1 MSTTTRDPQETAGQI
16 SDDDIRRDAADILH
30 APTSMEA
37 ARLAHIADVQAIQ
50 QNLATLPNAEL
61 MMLALG
67 EIIAFMPKADA
78 GGASREALWRELWR
92 RGSGMPTLTPHR
104 TAP

>member
-1 MSTTTRDPQETAGQI
+1 MSTTTPDP
-16 SDDDIRRDAADILH
+16 
-30 APTSMEA
+30 MEA

-78 GGASREALWRELWR
+78 GADGARDAAGEGAHTEAVDAQARRYSSRA
-92 RGSGMPTLTPHR
+92 
-104 TAP
+104 AAAV